1 MPFAHP
7 VDFRTIDMESG
18 WVHPEGYPEG
28 VWAKV
33 LNDTLDETTRTGHRT
48 VLQRYEPGVMDPRVL
63 THDFVEEVL
72 VLDGDMLW
80 LDADGGVVEALMR
93 NAYVCRPAH
102 VPHGP
107 FGSKT
112 GCLVVAWFY
121 YAA

>member
-1 MPFAHP
+1 
-7 VDFRTIDMESG
+7 MESG